1 MAYNLVMT
9 EHFEEKLAKF
19 LKKHPELMN
28 QYWDTIALLEANP
41 YHNSLR
47 LHKLTGK
54 LTGLSS
60 VSINNKYRITIEFI
74 IDDKEIIP
82 IDVSNHYQ

>member
-1 MAYNLVMT
+1 MAYNLVIT
-9 EHFEEKLAKF
+9 ERFEEKLAKF
-19 LKKHPELMN
+19 LKKHPELTN
-28 QYWDTIALLEANP
+28 QYWDTMVLLEANP

-54 LTGLSS
+54 LKGLSS
-60 VSINNKYRITIEFI
+60 VSINDKYRITIEFI

-82 IDVSNHYQ
+82 IDISNHYQ

>member
-28 QYWDTIALLEANP
+28 QYWDTMALLEANP

-54 LTGLSS
+54 LSDLSS

>member
-28 QYWDTIALLEANP
+28 QYWDTMALLEANP

>member
-1 MAYNLVMT
+1 MAYNLVIT
-9 EHFEEKLAKF
+9 ERFEEKLAKF

-28 QYWDTIALLEANP
+28 QYLDTMALLEANP

-60 VSINNKYRITIEFI
+60 VPINNKYRITIEFI

>member
-9 EHFEEKLAKF
+9 ERFEEKLAKY

-28 QYWDTIALLEANP
+28 QYWDTMALLEANP

>member
-19 LKKHPELMN
+19 LKKHPELIN
-28 QYWDTIALLEANP
+28 QYWDTMALLEANP

>member
-1 MAYNLVMT
+1 MAYNLVIT
-9 EHFEEKLAKF
+9 ERFEEKLAKF

-28 QYWDTIALLEANP
+28 QYLDTMALLEANP

-54 LTGLSS
+54 LNGLSS

>member
-1 MAYNLVMT
+1 MPYNLVIT
-9 EHFEEKLAKF
+9 ERFEEKLAKF

-28 QYWDTIALLEANP
+28 QYLDTMALLEANP

-82 IDVSNHYQ
+82 INVSNHYQ

>member
-1 MAYNLVMT
+1 MAYNLVIT
-9 EHFEEKLAKF
+9 ERYEEKLAKF
-19 LKKHPELMN
+19 LKKHPELNN
-28 QYWDTIALLEANP
+28 QYWDTIELLEANP

-54 LTGLSS
+54 LKGLSS
-60 VSINNKYRITIEFI
+60 VSINDKYRITIEFI

-82 IDVSNHYQ
+82 IDVTNHYK

>member
-1 MAYNLVMT
+1 M
-9 EHFEEKLAKF
+9 
-19 LKKHPELMN
+19 
-28 QYWDTIALLEANP
+28 ALLEANP

>member
-1 MAYNLVMT
+1 MAYNLVIT
-9 EHFEEKLAKF
+9 ERYEEKLAKF
-19 LKKHPELMN
+19 LKKHPELNN
-28 QYWDTIALLEANP
+28 QYWNTMELLEANP

-54 LTGLSS
+54 LKGLSS
-60 VSINNKYRITIEFI
+60 VSINDKYRITIEFI

-82 IDVSNHYQ
+82 IDVTNHYK